1 MVSIGEF
8 DYDETVDQLI
18 FDTCEHSPKDRYV
31 YFQKQFL
38 KTSRI
43 ENLVKMII
51 EKYKYVIIMGPNP
64 SGSIPTVLLK
74 KLIKKIPLYVFTE
87 DHYSVMCSRCKM
99 EYDSFQIIDDNDN
112 IHEPDNKC
120 PKCINI
126 EQNPEEY
133 VKYIKQ
139 YRNES
144 ENNVP
149 SSMNKN
155 KEPKV
160 KIISTETLKQ
170 RRIEKRINNKINA
183 PNMTSDQR
191 AGVTATATT
200 ANDEPRKNKC
210 SAKVKDRFCKKNSVN
225 GTKYCT
231 IHQPKKES
239 FDHVFSL

>member
-18 FDTCEHSPKDRYV
+18 FDTCEHSPKDRCI

-38 KTSRI
+38 KTSRV
-43 ENLVKMII
+43 ENLVKMIV

-64 SGSIPTVLLK
+64 SGSIPTILMK
-74 KLIKKIPLYVFTE
+74 KLIKKIPLYVFTK
-87 DHYSVMCSRCKM
+87 DHYSVLCSRCKM
-99 EYDSFQIIDDNDN
+99 EYDSFQIIDDDDN
-112 IHEPDNKC
+112 IHEPDNRC

-144 ENNVP
+144 ENNTLP
-149 SSMNKN
+149 STMNKN

-160 KIISTETLKQ
+160 KVISTETLKQ
-170 RRIEKRINNKINA
+170 KRIERRINNKINA
-183 PNMTSDQR
+183 PNMAPSSSSTAETSNSR
-191 AGVTATATT
+191 
-200 ANDEPRKNKC
+200 ENKC

>member
-1 MVSIGEF
+1 MVSIGDF

-18 FDTCEHSPKDRYV
+18 FDTYEHSPKDRCI

-38 KTSRI
+38 KTSRV
-43 ENLVKMII
+43 ENLVKMIV

-64 SGSIPTVLLK
+64 SGSIPTILMK
-74 KLIKKIPLYVFTE
+74 KLIKKIPLYIFTK
-87 DHYSVMCSRCKM
+87 DHYSVLCSRCKM
-99 EYDSFQIIDDNDN
+99 EYDSFQIIDDEDN
-112 IHEPDNKC
+112 IHEPDNRC

-144 ENNVP
+144 DINIP

-155 KEPKV
+155 KEPRVKV
-160 KIISTETLKQ
+160 ISTETLKQ
-170 RRIEKRINNKINA
+170 KRIERRINNKINA
-183 PNMTSDQR
+183 PNMTPSSSSSTVETSNSR
-191 AGVTATATT
+191 
-200 ANDEPRKNKC
+200 ENKC